1 MKSFAIVAILA
12 VANSKPTKHK
22 TRGLYQTSPF
32 ETEDSSVKT
41 IVYDDK
47 TFTSRLT
54 QVESA

>member
-12 VANSKPTKHK
+12 VANSKPIKHK

-54 QVESA
+54 